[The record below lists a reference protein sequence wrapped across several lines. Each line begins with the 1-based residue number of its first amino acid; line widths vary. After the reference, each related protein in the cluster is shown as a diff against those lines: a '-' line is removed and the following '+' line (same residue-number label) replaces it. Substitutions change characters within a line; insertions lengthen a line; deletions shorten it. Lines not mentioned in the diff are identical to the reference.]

1 MDGNCKA
8 KEDIFVLSGPDSEV
22 YNSLIDGYKEMSRI
36 NLSLAEES
44 VTSDND
50 ALCLAEQNLAERE

>member
-1 MDGNCKA
+1 MGRNCKV
-8 KEDIFVLSGPDSEV
+8 KEKVFAVSAPDGKA
-22 YNSLIDGYKEMSRI
+22 YDNLIDGYKEMSRI

-50 ALCLAEQNLAERE
+50 ALDLAEQNLAERE

>member
-1 MDGNCKA
+1 MDRNCKV
-8 KEDIFVLSGPDSEV
+8 KEKFFAVSGPDSKA
-22 YNSLIDGYKEMSRI
+22 YDGLIDGYKEMSRI

-44 VTSDND
+44 VKSDND